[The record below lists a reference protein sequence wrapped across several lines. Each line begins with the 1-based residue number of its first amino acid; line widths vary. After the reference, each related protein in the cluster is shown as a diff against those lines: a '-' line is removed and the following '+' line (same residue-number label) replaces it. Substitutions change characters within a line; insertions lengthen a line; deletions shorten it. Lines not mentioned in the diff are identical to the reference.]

1 MKKLHKIIAASL
13 LASASTAGS
22 GVALAESPLTANIA
36 VGSNYVWRGVTQSN
50 DTSAVSGGI
59 DYAHASGFYV
69 GGWWSSLSASGVDTD
84 ASGDIDAVST
94 QYEQDIYLGY
104 GFDAG
109 PVGLDIGYIK
119 YMYPVGAAVQADFDE
134 LYVNASY
141 DMFSAGFALTMSK
154 EAGGAYEDDTYMYV
168 GAEFEVKKG
177 LTLGLTYG
185 DYDIDEAAGGTSDYS
200 HIQVSLSKD
209 DFTFA
214 IDDTDQTGDA
224 GDPRV
229 SVSWSKSFDL

>member
-13 LASASTAGS
+13 LVSATAAGS
-22 GVALAESPLTANIA
+22 SVVLAESPLTANIGVA
-36 VGSNYVWRGVTQSN
+36 SNYIWRGVSQTG
-50 DTSAVSGGI
+50 DISAVSGGI
-59 DYAHASGFYV
+59 DYAHASGFYL
-69 GGWWSSLSASGVDTD
+69 GTWASNLDGSD
-84 ASGDIDAVST
+84 
-94 QYEQDIYLGY
+94 YEHDIYGGY

-109 PVGLDIGYIK
+109 PVGLDVGYI
-119 YMYPVGAAVQADFDE
+119 MYRYPLAAAPGIDFSE
-134 LYVNASY
+134 VYVNASFN
-141 DMFSAGFALTMSK
+141 MFSAGVALTVDSD
-154 EAGGAYEDDTYMYV
+154 AGGDDSDVYMYV

-185 DYDIDEAAGGTSDYS
+185 DYDFDAAGTTDYS

-214 IDDTDQTGDA
+214 IDDNDTTGTS
-224 GDPRV
+224 GEPRI

>member
-13 LASASTAGS
+13 LASATTAGS
-22 GVALAESPLTANIA
+22 GVVLAESPLTANIGVA
-36 VGSNYVWRGVTQSN
+36 SNYIWRGVTQTT
-50 DTSAVSGGI
+50 DGSAVSGGI

-69 GGWWSSLSASGVDTD
+69 GTW
-84 ASGDIDAVST
+84 VSNQNWT
-94 QYEQDIYLGY
+94 GAGNYEQDLYAGY

-119 YMYPVGAAVQADFDE
+119 YMYPVGTGTDDFSE
-134 LYVNASY
+134 FYVNAT
-141 DMFSAGFALTMSK
+141 FNVLKAGVAVTTSK
-154 EAGGAYEDDTYMYV
+154 ESGALEDDTYIYV
-168 GAEFEVKKG
+168 GADFEVKKG

-185 DYDIDEAAGGTSDYS
+185 DYDFEAAGADYS
-200 HIQVSLSKD
+200 HYQVSLSKD

-214 IDDTDQTGDA
+214 FDDTDVA
-224 GDPRV
+224 NSDPRF